1 MDAFYPSV
9 AWRAN
14 ARRIHRIKKKYHTF
28 SKRLGKLNVFLDN
41 RMESMLQTSTI
52 MSWLGHVVPIL
63 IQVKIIRFP
72 LTKKVEPR
80 IVNRR
85 KVEPRMVDQSNN
97 STAHQPQSLTYP
109 SVKRFVPNL
118 YQTESEYPKKPLASQ
133 EHPNAQISVQIYKH

>member
-28 SKRLGKLNVFLDN
+28 SKRLGKLNVSLDN

-80 IVNRR
+80 
-85 KVEPRMVDQSNN
+85 MVDQSNN
-97 STAHQPQSLTYP
+97 STAHQPRPSTYP
-109 SVKRFVPNL
+109 SVKRSVLNL
-118 YQTESEYPKKPLASQ
+118 YQTESEYPKMPLASP
-133 EHPNAQISVQIYKH
+133 EHPNARISVQIYKH

>member
-80 IVNRR
+80 
-85 KVEPRMVDQSNN
+85 MVDQSNN

-118 YQTESEYPKKPLASQ
+118 YQTESEYPKKPLASP